1 MIMTAP
7 VWFLMARVPLFSG
20 SNGYHRALLI
30 DVFARHFGEWWLYGI
45 SRTVTNTWA
54 SDGSDMFDIAN
65 QYLWQG
71 VTGGIWPLILFVA
84 VIVYCFIAIGQC
96 VARAPNRPVAQRMI
110 FWCLGAALFSQSVN
124 FLSVSYWDQ
133 NIVNWY
139 LLLAMIS
146 SGSVL
151 NPNSSKWQELKKSPL
166 VSRMRGRPEMEAE
179 EWRVGV

>member
-1 MIMTAP
+1 
-7 VWFLMARVPLFSG
+7 
-20 SNGYHRALLI
+20 
-30 DVFARHFGEWWLYGI
+30 
-45 SRTVTNTWA
+45 
-54 SDGSDMFDIAN
+54 MFDIAN

-71 VTGGIWPLILFVA
+71 VTGGILPLILFVA
-84 VIVYCFIAIGQC
+84 SIAYCFRAIAES
-96 VARAPNRPVAQRMI
+96 VAEARNRPFAQRIM

-151 NPNSSKWQELKKSPL
+151 
-166 VSRMRGRPEMEAE
+166 RFRPKPAHPTHLNWIPDGSEMEPQLRE
-179 EWRVGV
+179 EVSS